1 MVTQASTKASRSRS
15 RTARPKAVLFRYR
28 DADSVVG
35 VSRGTAG
42 KLAQKLG
49 LNETQVLHYAMA
61 QLARSELPQ
70 YEPDDG
76 PLSKGDVDA
85 IRKLEP
91 QGRMRIRQS
100 LF

>member
-1 MVTQASTKASRSRS
+1 M
-15 RTARPKAVLFRYR
+15 FRYR

-42 KLAQKLG
+42 KLARKLG
-49 LNETQVLHYAMA
+49 LNETQLLHYAMV

-76 PLSKGDVDA
+76 PLSKGDMDA

>member
-1 MVTQASTKASRSRS
+1 MAVKTSVTTPRRLGRAVK
-15 RTARPKAVLFRYR
+15 PKAVLFRYR

-42 KLAQKLG
+42 KLARKLG
-49 LNETQVLHYAMA
+49 LNETQVLHFAMA
-61 QLARSELPQ
+61 SLARLELPQ
-70 YEPDDG
+70 YEPDDA
-76 PLSKGDVDA
+76 PLNQGDINA

-91 QGRMRIRQS
+91 QGRMTVKQS

>member
-1 MVTQASTKASRSRS
+1 MATQASTKASRSKS

-61 QLARSELPQ
+61 QLARCELPQ